1 LSTPDEILIVGGDS
15 FIGMSLAK
23 SLEENNLSFNK
34 TSRQSSQDSWYLDLS
49 VDSSIVA
56 LIAKVKEKQITHIV
70 FLAGITSEKECKN
83 APELAEKINVTNTC
97 RLLDA
102 FNKLNIFIVFLSS
115 SQVFNHQQPFIPW
128 NESYSP
134 TTLYGEHK
142 VKVEQYIKANISN
155 ASIVRLTKVIGHN
168 FTLFEQIISKAE
180 NKQEIEL
187 FGNYCA
193 APVSLVFV
201 NHFLSS
207 LLIMKSL
214 GVFQL
219 SGNEDLSYAEMARQL
234 LLRQFMPGKIKSV
247 LAQSKGITPTPYGSL
262 QMKSYDKFKADNQ
275 SFSEVLDDY
284 FSVT

>member
-1 LSTPDEILIVGGDS
+1 MSTPDEILIVGGDS

-23 SLEENNLSFNK
+23 SLEDNNLSFNQTTRK
-34 TSRQSSQDSWYLDLS
+34 SSLDSWYLDLS
-49 VDSSIVA
+49 VDASIVA
-56 LIAKVKEKQITHIV
+56 LITKVKEKEITHIV
-70 FLAGITSEKECKN
+70 FLAGITSEEKCQN

-102 FNKLNIFIVFLSS
+102 FNKLNIFIVYLSS
-115 SQVFNHQQPFIPW
+115 SQVFNHQQPFISW
-128 NESYSP
+128 NENYSP
-134 TTLYGEHK
+134 ITLYGQHK
-142 VKVEQYIKANISN
+142 VMVEQYIKANISN
-155 ASIVRLTKVIGHN
+155 AAIVRLTKVIGHK

-193 APVSLVFV
+193 APISLVFV
-201 NHFLSS
+201 NQFLSS
-207 LLIMKSL
+207 LLILKSL

-219 SGNEDLSYAEMARQL
+219 SGKEDLSYAEMAKQL
-234 LLRQFMPGKIKSV
+234 LSRQFIPGKIKSV

-262 QMKSYDKFKADNQ
+262 QINSYDKLKADNQ

-284 FSVT
+284 FRVT